1 MSEACEEGLCSRDAG
16 AKKITLIQK
25 QYSMKA
31 IIIDDER
38 LARQELKNL
47 LAQYKEVEVIA
58 ECSDAIEAAAKISE
72 LKPDVIFC
80 DIQMPGKTGLELV
93 EEISGAVDVVF
104 VTAYDEHAI
113 KAFELNA
120 FDYLLKPVQP
130 QRLAETIKKLSD
142 KELVKTENNSPL
154 TVNDMVFVKDGEKCW
169 FVKLRDIRLFE
180 SEGNYVRIYFDNFRP
195 LILRSLNSLE
205 TRLNDKEFF
214 RASRKHIINLNYIL
228 SVEQWF
234 NGGLNVKLKD
244 GKEVEISRRQAVK
257 LKDLMSL

>member
-1 MSEACEEGLCSRDAG
+1 
-16 AKKITLIQK
+16 
-25 QYSMKA
+25 MKA

-47 LAQYKEVEVIA
+47 LATYKEIEIIA
-58 ECSDAIEAAAKISE
+58 ECSDAIQAKEKINE

-93 EEISGAVDVVF
+93 EEISGALDVVF

-130 QRLAETIKKLSD
+130 QRLAETIKKLSI
-142 KELVKTENNSPL
+142 KETSNKSDNNSPL
-154 TVNDMVFVKDGEKCW
+154 TINDMVFIKDGEKCW
-169 FVKLRDIRLFE
+169 FVKLSDIRLFE
-180 SEGNYVRIYFDNFRP
+180 SEGNYVRVYFETFRP

-205 TRLNDKEFF
+205 SRLNEKEFF
-214 RASRKHIINLNYIL
+214 RASRKHIINLNFIA
-228 SVEQWF
+228 SVESWF

-257 LKDLMSL
+257 LKDMMSL

>member
-1 MSEACEEGLCSRDAG
+1 
-16 AKKITLIQK
+16 
-25 QYSMKA
+25 MKA

-47 LAQYKEVEVIA
+47 LATHKEIEIIA
-58 ECSDAIEAAAKISE
+58 ECSDAIQAKEKINE

-104 VTAYDEHAI
+104 VTAYDEYAI

-130 QRLAETIKKLSD
+130 QRLAETIKKLSI
-142 KELVKTENNSPL
+142 KEISNKSDNNSPL
-154 TVNDMVFVKDGEKCW
+154 TINDMVFIKDGEKCW
-169 FVKLRDIRLFE
+169 FVKLSDIRLFE
-180 SEGNYVRIYFDNFRP
+180 SEGNYVRVYFETFRP

-205 TRLNDKEFF
+205 SRLNEKEFF
-214 RASRKHIINLNYIL
+214 RASRKHIINLNFIA
-228 SVEQWF
+228 SVESWF

-257 LKDLMSL
+257 LKDMMSL

>member
-1 MSEACEEGLCSRDAG
+1 
-16 AKKITLIQK
+16 
-25 QYSMKA
+25 MKA

-47 LAQYKEVEVIA
+47 LAAHKEIEVIA
-58 ECSDAIEAAAKISE
+58 ECSDAAQAKEKINE

-104 VTAYDEHAI
+104 ITAHDEHAI

-120 FDYLLKPVQP
+120 FDYLLKPIQP
-130 QRLAETIKKLSD
+130 QRLSETIKKLSIKD
-142 KELVKTENNSPL
+142 TSAKTDNNTPL
-154 TVNDMVFVKDGEKCW
+154 TKNDMVFIKDGEKCW
-169 FVKLRDIRLFE
+169 FVKLSEIRLFE
-180 SEGNYVRIYFDNFRP
+180 SEGNYVRVYFETFRP

-205 TRLNDKEFF
+205 SRLNEKEFF
-214 RASRKHIINLNYIL
+214 RASRKHIINLNYIA
-228 SVEQWF
+228 SVESWF

-257 LKDLMSL
+257 LKDMMSL

>member
-1 MSEACEEGLCSRDAG
+1 
-16 AKKITLIQK
+16 
-25 QYSMKA
+25 MKA

-58 ECSDAIEAAAKISE
+58 ECADAAQALEKIAE

-80 DIQMPGKTGLELV
+80 DIQMPGKSGLELV
-93 EEISGAVDVVF
+93 EEISAAVDVVF

-120 FDYLLKPVQP
+120 FDYLLKPVQS
-130 QRLAETIKKLSD
+130 QRLAETIKKLAV
-142 KELVKTENNSPL
+142 KESSSKSENNSPL
-154 TVNDMVFVKDGEKCW
+154 TGNDMIFIKDGDKCW
-169 FVKLRDIRLFE
+169 FVKMNEIRLFE
-180 SEGNYVRIYFDNFRP
+180 SEGNYVRVYFENNKP

-205 TRLNDKEFF
+205 TRLSEKEFF
-214 RASRKHIINLNYIL
+214 RASRKHILNLNYIA

-244 GKEVEISRRQAVK
+244 GREVEISRRQAVK
-257 LKDLMSL
+257 LKDMMSL